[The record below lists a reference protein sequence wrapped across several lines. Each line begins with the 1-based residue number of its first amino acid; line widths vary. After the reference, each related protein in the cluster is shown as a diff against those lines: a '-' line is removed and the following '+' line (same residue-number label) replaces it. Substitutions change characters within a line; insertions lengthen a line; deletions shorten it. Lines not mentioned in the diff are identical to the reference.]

1 MKMRAYEKEL
11 QKLSVAAER
20 AAGRIRAMEPEEFEE
35 MMVWLNHAA
44 DSIETVV
51 RKATGQGQEDR
62 LIRRLAMGDLE
73 ALRKVLWVLGR
84 EDDPEHMA
92 H

>member
-1 MKMRAYEKEL
+1 MRAYEKEL

-51 RKATGQGQEDR
+51 RKATGQDDR
-62 LIRRLAMGDLE
+62 WIRSQAMGDLE

-84 EDDPEHMA
+84 EDDPEHRA

>member
-1 MKMRAYEKEL
+1 MRAYEKEL

-51 RKATGQGQEDR
+51 RKATEQDDR
-62 LIRRLAMGDLE
+62 WIRSQAMGDLE